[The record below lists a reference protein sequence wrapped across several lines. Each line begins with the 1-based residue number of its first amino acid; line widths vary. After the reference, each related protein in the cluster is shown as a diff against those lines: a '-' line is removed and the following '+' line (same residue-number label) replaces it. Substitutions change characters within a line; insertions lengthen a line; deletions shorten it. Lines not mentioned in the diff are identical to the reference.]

1 MRARRWLS
9 LLLLGLPSAL
19 AAQGPAQVRGRVL
32 ATRGSDTVAV
42 SGARVVLHHVGPA
55 TQGPIDSVVTTPD
68 GGFHFRFRRDSTAN
82 YLLSTRYA
90 DIEYFSSPV
99 ARGTAPIDGGLDIL
113 VFDTSSTAP
122 VGIAGRT
129 IVIAAPDAVGAR
141 TVIDWI
147 SLANRGSVTRISP
160 DSLTAS
166 WGARLPS
173 EIRGAGLGDTR
184 FSQFSPEV
192 VLFRNDSVIVTAPIS
207 PGVKELVVQY
217 ELPPAAR
224 RFELAPVG
232 ADSVDLFVEEAG
244 VLSGDGAWIAADSQ
258 PFQGRSFRR
267 MVRRDASVDV
277 ISLRFPGSRLD
288 PKLALIALVGLL
300 GLALAAATLWRFRTA
315 KRAPATAPAPA
326 PRPAADQV
334 AELTD
339 RIARLDATPEGER
352 AADWATRR
360 TELMDQLRRALA
372 ARRSG
377 P

>member
-1 MRARRWLS
+1 M
-9 LLLLGLPSAL
+9 
-19 AAQGPAQVRGRVL
+19 L
-32 ATRGSDTVAV
+32 ATRGGDTVAV
-42 SGARVVLHHVGPA
+42 SAARVVLHHVGPA
-55 TQGPIDSVVTTPD
+55 TQGPIDSVFTAAD
-68 GGFHFRFRRDSTAN
+68 GGFRFRFARDSTAN

-122 VGIAGRT
+122 VNVAGRT

-141 TVIDWI
+141 TVVDWI

-173 EIRGAGLGDTR
+173 EVRGAGLGDTR

-224 RFELAPVG
+224 RFELPVVG

-244 VLSGDGAWIAADSQ
+244 VRSGDGAWIAADSQ

-267 MVRRDASVDV
+267 LVRRDPSVDA
-277 ISLRFPGSRLD
+277 IALRFPGTSLD

-300 GLALAAATLWRFRTA
+300 GLALAAATFWRFRTA
-315 KRAPATAPAPA
+315 RRAPTPTPAPG
-326 PRPAADQV
+326 PRGSVDQV

-339 RIARLDATPEGER
+339 QIARLDATPEAAR
-352 AADWATRR
+352 AAEWVTRR
-360 TELMDQLRRALA
+360 AELMDQLRRALA